1 MNLSNLLKHVSARR
15 LRFQKA
21 QTFTALSGIC
31 LGVAAV
37 VSIGIINKSVL
48 HSFEDSINHATGRA
62 ALSIT
67 AGQAGFP
74 EAMLDR
80 VQKTAGVEYAVP
92 VIDTHG
98 FLENAKERSLMI
110 LGIDSLQDNQIRDYS
125 LSDESS
131 DIPDPLLFLAK
142 SDSILITRE
151 MARREGIKIDQTIR
165 IETVAGIKSFRVRG
179 LLEPEGPAKA
189 LGGSIAIMDVY
200 AAQMA
205 FGKEGRIDRIDIS
218 LQPGIDIETVKK
230 NLEAAV
236 PAGYRVD
243 TPEGRTKQVE
253 VLLSTFQRNINLVS
267 YIAVFVGM
275 YLIYNAVAIA
285 VVHRRKEIGILRA
298 LGASRTEIIK
308 LFLGETFVL
317 AVIGSALGVVFGLFL
332 AKSLIGIF
340 GQLVSEVYMRTS
352 VSEISISWS
361 NLLTGFASGVITSL
375 LAAIFPALS
384 SARITPISAIRSVP
398 YSEEGFF
405 TSRRM
410 ALGSI
415 LGITLSLALLLLYK
429 TMPSARLH
437 NVNII
442 FLSMMLLLLGSSLVT
457 PFALRSFL
465 DLFHRSLSKRL
476 GTAGRLA
483 GLNLR
488 KNITRNSVAAAV
500 VLYGIAVFMSTSTFM
515 YSTKQAFL
523 GYMEEV
529 IKAEILVTAGHP
541 LATQGGN
548 NIPMPL
554 SMMDDIATVPGVR
567 SVDPFRRVYIDY
579 QDRHILVLVLDV
591 KKRMDYCRFLAVR
604 GKEKDVLALLPAG
617 DYIAVN
623 EGIAA
628 KYGMK
633 PGDRMMLSTPNGPVA
648 FTVAAVIV
656 EFTSDSG
663 SILMDMGTYR
673 KHWGEQVADN
683 FSIRLSPG
691 ADLETVRKSIQDRFG
706 RDRQLFVLSGTEY
719 KNQIRKL
726 LNQAFVFD
734 HMLNIITLMIASLG
748 IIITL
753 LASVLERTREIG
765 ILRSI
770 GMLKHQVS
778 RVVVLESVLLGL
790 VGGGLG
796 VASGLLLGLITIE
809 GFLRAEYGGSA
820 RFFIPYLSVA
830 WALALSAGLS
840 ALAGTYPARR
850 AAKTN
855 IVEALSYE

>member
-1 MNLSNLLKHVSARR
+1 M
-15 LRFQKA
+15 
-21 QTFTALSGIC
+21 ALSGIC

-48 HSFEDSINHATGRA
+48 QSFEDSINRVTGRA

-74 EAMLDR
+74 EAILDR
-80 VQKTAGVEYAVP
+80 VQKVPGVEYAVP

-98 FLENAKERSLMI
+98 FLQNAKERSLMI
-110 LGIDSLQDNQIRDYS
+110 MGIDSLQDNQIRDYS
-125 LSDESS
+125 LSDENS

-142 SDSILITRE
+142 PDSILITRE
-151 MARREGIKIDQTIR
+151 MATREGIKIDQTIR
-165 IETVAGIKSFRVRG
+165 IETVAGVRPFRVRG
-179 LLEPEGPAKA
+179 LLEPDGPAKA

-205 FGKEGRIDRIDIS
+205 FGKEGRIDRIDVS
-218 LQPGIDIETVKK
+218 LQRGMDLEVVKTNIESA
-230 NLEAAV
+230 L

-253 VLLSTFQRNINLVS
+253 ILLSTFQRNINLVS

-275 YLIYNAVAIA
+275 YLIYNAVSIA

-298 LGASRTEIIK
+298 LGTSRSQIIK
-308 LFLGETFVL
+308 LFLGETL
-317 AVIGSALGVVFGLFL
+317 ALSVVGSALGVVFGVFL
-332 AKSLIGIF
+332 AKSLVGIF

-352 VSEISISWS
+352 VSGISISWGS
-361 NLLTGFASGVITSL
+361 LFAGFVSGVITSL

-398 YSEEGFF
+398 YSEDGFF
-405 TSRRM
+405 TGRRM
-410 ALGSI
+410 AIGSI
-415 LGITLSLALLLLYK
+415 LGISLSLALLLLYK
-429 TMPSARLH
+429 TVPSPRIH
-437 NVNII
+437 NVNVI
-442 FLSMMLLLLGSSLVT
+442 FLSMMFLLLGASLVT

-465 DLFHRSLSKRL
+465 GLFHRWFAKRM
-476 GTAGRLA
+476 GTVGRLA
-483 GLNLR
+483 GLNLQ
-488 KNITRNSVAAAV
+488 KNITRNAVAAAAI
-500 VLYGIAVFMSTSTFM
+500 LYGIAVFMSTSTFM
-515 YSTKQAFL
+515 YSTRQAFL

-554 SMMDDIATVPGVR
+554 SLMDDIARVPGVQ
-567 SVDPFRRVYIDY
+567 SVDPFRRVFIDY
-579 QDRHILVLVLDV
+579 QNRHILVLVLDV
-591 KKRMDYCRFLAVR
+591 KKRMDYCKFLTVQ
-604 GKEKDVLALLPAG
+604 GKENDILALLPDR

-628 KYGMK
+628 KYGLN
-633 PGDRMMLSTPNGPVA
+633 PGDSILLPTPDGPIA
-648 FTVAAVIV
+648 FGIAAVIV
-656 EFTSDSG
+656 EYTSDSG
-663 SILMDMGTYR
+663 SILMDMNTYR
-673 KHWGEQVADN
+673 KNWGEQVADN
-683 FSIRLSPG
+683 FSVRLHPG
-691 ADLETVRKSIQDRFG
+691 THLETVKKSIQDRFG
-706 RDRQLFVLSGTEY
+706 KDRQLFVLSGTDY
-719 KNQIRKL
+719 KNEIRKL
-726 LNQAFVFD
+726 LDQAFVFD
-734 HMLNIITLMIASLG
+734 HMLNVITLMIASLG

-770 GMLKHQVS
+770 GMLKNQVS
-778 RVVVLESVLLGL
+778 RVVVLESMLLGL

-796 VASGLLLGLITIE
+796 VAAGLLLGLITIE

-820 RFFIPYLSVA
+820 RFFIPYVSVA
-830 WALALSAGLS
+830 WALVLSAGLS